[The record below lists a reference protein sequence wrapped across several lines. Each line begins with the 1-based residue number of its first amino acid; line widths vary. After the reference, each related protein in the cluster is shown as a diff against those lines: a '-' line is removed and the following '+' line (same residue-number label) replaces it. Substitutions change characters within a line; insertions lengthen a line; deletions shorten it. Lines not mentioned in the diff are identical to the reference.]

1 MEKAQCFIDQYTG
14 YTVPELNDIVPDA
27 HLNGLQTLGENI
39 ADNGGMREAWNA
51 YLKFK
56 EVNGPEPL
64 LPGLEQ
70 YTPEQLFFINFG
82 NVSLINKIFFK
93 KCGTV

>member
-1 MEKAQCFIDQYTG
+1 
-14 YTVPELNDIVPDA
+14 
-27 HLNGLQTLGENI
+27 
-39 ADNGGMREAWNA
+39 MREAWNA

-82 NVSLINKIFFK
+82 NVRYDEESKA
-93 KCGTV
+93 